1 MAKFLSENKV
11 DSIGKSFSFMK
22 KKIYRMQHVLSAN
35 GRATIR
41 LSDAANGG
49 KIQLEFNQRHEQQH
63 FFKG

>member
-11 DSIGKSFSFMK
+11 DSIGKRFS
-22 KKIYRMQHVLSAN
+22 KIYRMQHVLSVN
-35 GRATIR
+35 GRTTIR

>member
-11 DSIGKSFSFMK
+11 DSIGKSFS
-22 KKIYRMQHVLSAN
+22 KIYRMQHVLSVN